1 MSEGSMAVSEL
12 IGGPV
17 AWVAPDASLLEV
29 ADALV
34 AAGVGALVVG
44 DGDNP
49 AGIISERD
57 LVDAL
62 AQRRDLA
69 RTPASAFA
77 ALTLVWCDADT
88 SVADAAMRMMECWV
102 RHILVE
108 DGGRLIGVVSAR
120 DLLGAYITGDGAAG

>member
-1 MSEGSMAVSEL
+1 MVVSEL

-17 AWVAPDASLLEV
+17 AWVAPDATLHEV

-49 AGIISERD
+49 AGVISERD
-57 LVDAL
+57 IVDAL
-62 AQRRDLA
+62 AERRDPA
-69 RTPASAFA
+69 TTPASAFA
-77 ALTLVWCDADT
+77 ATTLVRCDADAT
-88 SVADAAMRMMECWV
+88 VAEAAVRLMESWV

-108 DGGRLIGVVSAR
+108 DGGRLIGVVSVR
-120 DLLGAYITGDGAAG
+120 DLLGAYMTGDVAT